1 MSKYLEQ
8 FNKDIKKLVEKL
20 LLNFANVTNK
30 TQNYEDYVDSIIN
43 YINEHSL
50 DYISR
55 KNDVLNRF
63 EGLKEKLELN
73 NQNEKSQLLQ
83 NYLNRLKTI
92 YEKKTPAQKDNLY
105 SYINL
110 VIRLAYSPLK
120 TRVNIEYLKE
130 QFENRYLSNQYGGYD
145 INKDYYDKVNQ
156 IEPANTVEIP
166 EVDYNE
172 KTPSISE
179 DEEVEEENEKSKND
193 ISESKYDDKN
203 IIMESEN
210 KNDNIIINNKK
221 NDIIKLDFTYEGQLE
236 KGLVNNILEYLY
248 KSKSKL
254 FADKDY
260 FNKMPKIYFNY
271 MLAANTRLSDNLITK
286 YEQVSSDFI
295 LFRVLNLFIEEYKS
309 DDASNTKENFM
320 NQFFNINT
328 IDIPNNLLKDIL
340 SDVYKR
346 RKQISY
352 LRKIGVNFEKAG
364 IQSLMSDKLVFL
376 INQFLNIHD
385 NVLTSFIKIF
395 YIQKGQIEKDY
406 MDKIFINDSFK
417 TNLNFLDS
425 IIDYSN
431 YYIYNE
437 IIVNKNKFTLMRF
450 MNIYTEQFEPIIKY
464 FCLILNYLFKII
476 TKIASSN
483 KNQNCIVNK
492 YIIDT
497 LYYYSKS
504 ERKLYSEIFIHL
516 MDAYIKLIY
525 EFILNGNLI
534 DINDEFFIDNVNL
547 KFSNDSQKIKSIF
560 FFDQNYIINDWVN
573 CFKIR
578 SFSFDGKEMA
588 CVPIPFMID
597 DLHFKILETGKTTFL
612 LKNVKVIDFYSEL
625 NRDVLN
631 EREFNF
637 VDKNTVSKKMETDDI
652 IKKKYINDLEEISN
666 NLKIE
671 KNNLVIT
678 NHEINEYKFSR
689 NGAPVPEFIA
699 DFQNGNLKN
708 INKII
713 NDDEIDFN
721 DFGCFNEDLIDI
733 NAKQK
738 PLEKE
743 KAKDNLIS
751 LTIPEKNDSNKEMK
765 NIYKMT
771 IDNILS
777 NSKEEVNKISPDSNI
792 HNIDMVLH
800 YLYINHILK
809 INRVINAK
817 FIDILISRTNIMK
830 NFNLLFNICLF
841 NAGFSMNNFIIELN
855 NYIYRKSENENML
868 NIHNNFFLE
877 NILYELASSPM
888 SDLSPFKD
896 EIYKNIK
903 ISFVDSIK
911 SYLIISS
918 EDILILKYKSE
929 LPASIFYNDKV
940 MILYNRIFNYL
951 VKIKRSFALIR
962 NINLDKQLK
971 KAENI
976 SENKKIK
983 LLVLYLIEYRSLILN
998 FANNLELYLFH
1009 FVVEPFII
1017 KFKGKIDEVNSI
1029 DQFIYHHNKFLKD
1042 IAFFFGLSNQNYLN
1056 DLYDILNLI
1065 IGFPILMDR
1074 FFMLDLDDIEDE
1086 EKQKLYIDIFN
1097 NTENFKAKIDNINK
1111 HLNQMK
1117 EKLLNP

>member
-364 IQSLMSDKLVFL
+364 IQSLMSDNMIMFL
-376 INQFLNIHD
+376 
-385 NVLTSFIKIF
+385 
-395 YIQKGQIEKDY
+395 
-406 MDKIFINDSFK
+406 
-417 TNLNFLDS
+417 
-425 IIDYSN
+425 
-431 YYIYNE
+431 
-437 IIVNKNKFTLMRF
+437 
-450 MNIYTEQFEPIIKY
+450 
-464 FCLILNYLFKII
+464 
-476 TKIASSN
+476 
-483 KNQNCIVNK
+483 
-492 YIIDT
+492 
-497 LYYYSKS
+497 
-504 ERKLYSEIFIHL
+504 
-516 MDAYIKLIY
+516 
-525 EFILNGNLI
+525 
-534 DINDEFFIDNVNL
+534 
-547 KFSNDSQKIKSIF
+547 
-560 FFDQNYIINDWVN
+560 
-573 CFKIR
+573 
-578 SFSFDGKEMA
+578 
-588 CVPIPFMID
+588 
-597 DLHFKILETGKTTFL
+597 
-612 LKNVKVIDFYSEL
+612 
-625 NRDVLN
+625 
-631 EREFNF
+631 
-637 VDKNTVSKKMETDDI
+637 
-652 IKKKYINDLEEISN
+652 
-666 NLKIE
+666 
-671 KNNLVIT
+671 
-678 NHEINEYKFSR
+678 
-689 NGAPVPEFIA
+689 
-699 DFQNGNLKN
+699 
-708 INKII
+708 
-713 NDDEIDFN
+713 
-721 DFGCFNEDLIDI
+721 
-733 NAKQK
+733 
-738 PLEKE
+738 
-743 KAKDNLIS
+743 
-751 LTIPEKNDSNKEMK
+751 
-765 NIYKMT
+765 
-771 IDNILS
+771 
-777 NSKEEVNKISPDSNI
+777 
-792 HNIDMVLH
+792 
-800 YLYINHILK
+800 
-809 INRVINAK
+809 
-817 FIDILISRTNIMK
+817 
-830 NFNLLFNICLF
+830 
-841 NAGFSMNNFIIELN
+841 
-855 NYIYRKSENENML
+855 
-868 NIHNNFFLE
+868 
-877 NILYELASSPM
+877 
-888 SDLSPFKD
+888 
-896 EIYKNIK
+896 
-903 ISFVDSIK
+903 
-911 SYLIISS
+911 
-918 EDILILKYKSE
+918 
-929 LPASIFYNDKV
+929 
-940 MILYNRIFNYL
+940 
-951 VKIKRSFALIR
+951 
-962 NINLDKQLK
+962 
-971 KAENI
+971 
-976 SENKKIK
+976 
-983 LLVLYLIEYRSLILN
+983 
-998 FANNLELYLFH
+998 
-1009 FVVEPFII
+1009 
-1017 KFKGKIDEVNSI
+1017 
-1029 DQFIYHHNKFLKD
+1029 HH
-1042 IAFFFGLSNQNYLN
+1042 S
-1056 DLYDILNLI
+1056 
-1065 IGFPILMDR
+1065 
-1074 FFMLDLDDIEDE
+1074 
-1086 EKQKLYIDIFN
+1086 
-1097 NTENFKAKIDNINK
+1097 
-1111 HLNQMK
+1111 
-1117 EKLLNP
+1117 

>member
-328 IDIPNNLLKDIL
+328 FDIPNNLLKDIL

-406 MDKIFINDSFK
+406 MDKIFINDSFR

-743 KAKDNLIS
+743 MAKDNLIT
-751 LTIPEKNDSNKEMK
+751 LTIPEKNESNKEMK

-1017 KFKGKIDEVNSI
+1017 KFKQKIDEVNSI

-1111 HLNQMK
+1111 YLNQMK